1 MARRSLIAQVL
12 HCLLLSGTAGSL
24 VLAHVSSS
32 VAEPATK
39 AEFMNALP
47 PTGTQSGVGAVFTT
61 RWGEPSREFSLGVD
75 GKLRRSMRS
84 DADGG
89 GGARPVSS
97 GVQKDT
103 QIGSSSSAEPFA
115 EECGPSP
122 ADPGEIKSLVAE
134 AADRHQV
141 DPAFALAI
149 TFAESRF
156 DRRRNSPKGARGPMQ
171 LMPATALR
179 FGVDD
184 ICSPGS
190 NIDGGVAYLRLL
202 FDEFRNPLLVAAAY
216 NAGENRVREHGGIPP
231 IAETLG
237 FVAEVINYQ
246 LGTTP
251 VSGRTAAGERKFAN
265 PFNADAEAAA
275 ASSTRRQ
282 WVDGVMQF

>member
-1 MARRSLIAQVL
+1 MARRSLIAQIL
-12 HCLLLSGTAGSL
+12 RCLLLSGTAGSL
-24 VLAHVSSS
+24 VCAPAPSSL
-32 VAEPATK
+32 AEPTAK
-39 AEFMNALP
+39 PEFTGALP
-47 PTGTQSGVGAVFTT
+47 STGTQGAVGAVFAT
-61 RWGEPSREFSLGVD
+61 RWGEPSREFWLGVD
-75 GKLRRSMRS
+75 GKFHSSMRS
-84 DADGG
+84 DVDGE

-103 QIGSSSSAEPFA
+103 HTGSHLSTGLFV

-122 ADPGEIKSLVAE
+122 AGPGEIKTLVAE
-134 AADRHQV
+134 AADRHRV

-149 TFAESRF
+149 AFAESRF

-171 LMPATALR
+171 LMPATAVR

-184 ICSPGS
+184 ICNPVS
-190 NIDGGVAYLRLL
+190 NIDGGVAYLRQL

-216 NAGENRVREHGGIPP
+216 NAGENRVREHAGIPP

-246 LGTTP
+246 LGATP
-251 VSGRTAAGERKFAN
+251 VSGRIAAGERKSAT
-265 PFNADAEAAA
+265 PFNADAEVAAG
-275 ASSTRRQ
+275 SSTRRQ